1 MEIKIQRDVLNLS
14 LVQLIITAI
23 IQHIDART
31 LALVLSL
38 MVIRLQDNVCLI
50 VLIAIMVMLIQI
62 YVFKFVIFQP
72 ITTLTIKLEIVKLYV
87 L

>member
-1 MEIKIQRDVLNLS
+1 MEIKIQRDVWNLS

-38 MVIRLQDNVCLI
+38 MVIRRQDNVCLI
-50 VLIAIMVMLIQI
+50 VLIAIMVILIQI

>member
-50 VLIAIMVMLIQI
+50 VLIAIMVILIQI
-62 YVFKFVIFQP
+62 YVFRFVIFQP

>member
-1 MEIKIQRDVLNLS
+1 MEIKIQRDVWNLS

-50 VLIAIMVMLIQI
+50 VLIAIMVILIQI

>member
-50 VLIAIMVMLIQI
+50 VLIAIMVILIQI

>member
-38 MVIRLQDNVCLI
+38 MVIRRQDNVCLI
-50 VLIAIMVMLIQI
+50 VLIAIMVILIQI